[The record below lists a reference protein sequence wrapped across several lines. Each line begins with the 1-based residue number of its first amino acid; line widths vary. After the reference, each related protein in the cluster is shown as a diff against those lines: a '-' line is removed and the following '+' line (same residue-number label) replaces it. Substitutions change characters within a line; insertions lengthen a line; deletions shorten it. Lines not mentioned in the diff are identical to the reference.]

1 MYLLLVI
8 SFAALRFPALRT
20 SSSNLLSGQVEEK
33 LSEKERDLEVAARVG
48 LALLERNDILEQDLT
63 RVTEQ
68 LANSERLLA
77 QARHELGKK
86 TTILQQY
93 YQLQEEVWC
102 VYVRECW
109 SVPLY

>member
-1 MYLLLVI
+1 MI
-8 SFAALRFPALRT
+8 SLFAPVSIPALRT
-20 SSSNLLSGQVEEK
+20 SSTSLLPGQVEEK

-63 RVTEQ
+63 RVSEQ
-68 LANSERLLA
+68 LANNERMLA

-93 YQLQEEVWC
+93 YQLQEVWWVC
-102 VYVRECW
+102 EC
-109 SVPLY
+109 LATE